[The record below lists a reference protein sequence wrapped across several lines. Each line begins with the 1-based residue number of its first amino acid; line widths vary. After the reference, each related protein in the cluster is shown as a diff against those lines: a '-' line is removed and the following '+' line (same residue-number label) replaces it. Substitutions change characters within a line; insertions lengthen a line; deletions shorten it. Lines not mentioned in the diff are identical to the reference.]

1 MKKLIGISLGL
12 CCLTIGSG
20 LMVAQEAGDGTTPP
34 PKVLVTM
41 REFLKPGKGG
51 SLHVKSESAF
61 VRAMEAAKYPTH
73 YFAMNSLSGPSR
85 ALFILGYDSFA
96 DWEKDNA
103 AMEKNATL
111 AAAFDRAQI
120 ADGELLSGY
129 DQAVWTYDEDDSFR
143 GAVKI
148 GEMRFMELTLF
159 KVRVGHRAEWRQLVK
174 LYKDGLAN
182 VPGAHWATFENQ
194 YGSDGGAYLVATPMR
209 SLSEVD
215 QEMTD
220 DKQLKD
226 TLGADGMKKLAELET
241 ACVESV
247 SSNLFQF
254 APKMSY
260 PPDAWVQADPGFWK
274 RSAAPAKK
282 EAAKAKQ

>member
-1 MKKLIGISLGL
+1 MSIHDHVDIPH
-12 CCLTIGSG
+12 
-20 LMVAQEAGDGTTPP
+20 Q
-34 PKVLVTM
+34 
-41 REFLKPGKGG
+41 RYWEFTVFRIKPGHEKEWSDLTKIYTDGY
-51 SLHVKSESAF
+51 
-61 VRAMEAAKYPTH
+61 AKTP
-73 YFAMNSLSGPSR
+73 
-85 ALFILGYDSFA
+85 
-96 DWEKDNA
+96 E
-103 AMEKNATL
+103 
-111 AAAFDRAQI
+111 
-120 ADGELLSGY
+120 
-129 DQAVWTYDEDDSFR
+129 
-143 GAVKI
+143 
-148 GEMRFMELTLF
+148 
-159 KVRVGHRAEWRQLVK
+159 
-174 LYKDGLAN
+174 
-182 VPGAHWATFENQ
+182 AHWATFENQ
-194 YGSDGGAYLVATPMR
+194 YGSDGGACLVATPMR

-260 PPDAWVQADPGFWK
+260 PRDEWVKADPGFWK